1 MNSTIR
7 TTNQLSILIAAI
19 ATSFVIAALPSISH
33 AEPWEL
39 RTVAKEVQGT
49 REILSGNPE
58 KAIRISK
65 ARLSVTHPALRV
77 AVLTNLCIGHIL
89 IRDFDQA
96 EQYCDQAAAR
106 KFERTVTDNNRGVL
120 KALQGNY
127 AAASQDFSIAANVG
141 CFNGCSASIRGPQN
155 RPRPTARRN
164 LEKAETRVAESKDA
178 TDANRVAARTEQ

>member
-7 TTNQLSILIAAI
+7 PTNQLCIIIAAI
-19 ATSFVIAALPSISH
+19 ATSLVIAAAPSMSR
-33 AEPWEL
+33 ADAWEL
-39 RTVAKEVQGT
+39 RTVDEEVPGT
-49 REILSGNPE
+49 REIEAGNPE

-65 ARLSVTHPALRV
+65 ARLSATHPALRV

-96 EQYCDQAAAR
+96 EQYCDQAAAWS
-106 KFERTVTDNNRGVL
+106 FERTVTHNNRGVL
-120 KALQGNY
+120 KALQGDY

-141 CFNGCSASIRGPQN
+141 CFGACNASMRGPQN

-164 LEKAETRVAESKDA
+164 LEKTETRVAELKDA
-178 TDANRVAARTEQ
+178 TDAHRVAARAE

>member
-7 TTNQLSILIAAI
+7 ITSQLSIPIAAI
-19 ATSFVIAALPSISH
+19 AASLVVVALPSMSH
-33 AEPWEL
+33 AESWEL
-39 RTVAKEVQGT
+39 RTVADEVQGT
-49 REILSGNPE
+49 REIESGNPE

-65 ARLSVTHPALRV
+65 ARFFVTKPALKV

-96 EQYCDQAAAR
+96 EQYCDQAVAR
-106 KFERTVTDNNRGVL
+106 SIERAVTYNNRGVL
-120 KALQGNY
+120 KALQGDY
-127 AAASQDFSIAANVG
+127 AAALQDFSIAANAG
-141 CFNGCSASIRGPQN
+141 CFNGCVASKRGPQN

-178 TDANRVAARTEQ
+178 TDADRVAARTEQ